1 MRLCAS
7 LLLLAASSSAFA
19 TGSLENPQPN
29 AVESGIGVIS
39 GWDCS
44 AQQVEVFIDGRSIGN
59 AGTGT
64 LRGDTTNICGHAE
77 TGFSLLLNYSAL
89 TEGAHTIEVYTD
101 GQLLTRRDFRSVKSG
116 GSEYLAGKTKAVTV
130 ENFPSAGTTSM
141 LEWSQSKQSFV
152 VTGKVDQNLTGTYT
166 LARMTIHLQNDLV
179 LDSEGGEFSVSGT
192 MNVTQSQVDYSLV
205 MVVNGE
211 STPIADSY
219 SYRDYGYY
227 LYDSNHRKNMAIVE
241 RGSKFVASSLSYT
254 ADLGWFNMIEYWEKT
269 NSVTSSGSVVTR
281 SDFTKPEIFQEKTN

>member
-89 TEGAHTIEVYTD
+89 
-101 GQLLTRRDFRSVKSG
+101 
-116 GSEYLAGKTKAVTV
+116 
-130 ENFPSAGTTSM
+130 N
-141 LEWSQSKQSFV
+141 
-152 VTGKVDQNLTGTYT
+152 
-166 LARMTIHLQNDLV
+166 
-179 LDSEGGEFSVSGT
+179 
-192 MNVTQSQVDYSLV
+192 
-205 MVVNGE
+205 
-211 STPIADSY
+211 
-219 SYRDYGYY
+219 
-227 LYDSNHRKNMAIVE
+227 
-241 RGSKFVASSLSYT
+241 
-254 ADLGWFNMIEYWEKT
+254 
-269 NSVTSSGSVVTR
+269 
-281 SDFTKPEIFQEKTN
+281 